1 MMNPTLQQF
10 RAFGIDAKA
19 DATRGSN
26 GTSGPSTSMDA
37 PAAPRANGA
46 CDVCRRM
53 KIKCDR
59 TYPCSHCRESF
70 NDCVFSQRRRRKRSP
85 AQLDRIEH
93 LEKRMKAVEESCQ
106 QRDVLTTAS
115 VPVGSAEVV
124 DSRQGN
130 LNDNSVLDTIGR
142 VPNATLPSALENEGE
157 ARFLHSAAHMD
168 FVRRLKDE
176 LGNWPGAD
184 AENRVR
190 ARNVPAPKLFTLG
203 NGLGQP
209 ISLPPQ
215 DRARHLVNLAFSAH
229 FLHNFIHR
237 PTFDSVFPLL
247 FTLKVSDYS
256 GEEYRYLALLFSL
269 MALGC
274 LFEIDD
280 EGSRD
285 AYIVEG
291 TQYFE
296 TCRSL
301 ADLQGC
307 NDLVTLQAILYMNIF
322 LLYTARISSSF
333 SALSYTFSLALRMK
347 YHQIAETDDAFT
359 REDKKHV
366 FWTTRHLL
374 ACVSITGGL
383 PMPIGCDELDLE
395 YPSVECESR
404 HRPTETRS
412 DSPHNVARW
421 NPTVASVACFRLHNI
436 LGHVTKRL
444 YPLKGVKKT
453 HNPGPLRH
461 LVSKDTVRGLES
473 ELRSW
478 LASLPPYLRLGQE
491 KHPLQIER
499 AQYELCM
506 SYAHAQIY
514 LYRPFLHYLVTSSTG
529 EIRSADGFPSYASA
543 CVDASRNII
552 RLAQDMYHRGL
563 FHGVHWDI
571 SNMILAASL
580 TMLYIIL
587 ARKGSSIEDM
597 ALAEL
602 RTARDLMTLLEP
614 YTTLAKR
621 ISIAVKLLTTAILP
635 TGTRDLSPQN
645 AVSSPSAQASDS
657 HTTALAE
664 RTFRFVSRTN
674 VSDNQ
679 GMLPGGRESD
689 SMPVLATTGISAES
703 LSQRPFPIAST
714 EGSTSQGPPMLNA
727 AQSSGASTSFP
738 MQSDQAMYHTPF
750 TSRDITEHNS
760 LPSTLAQDYGIG
772 GDDYGYM
779 IDGTGPIDFSDMIGD
794 LFASEGL
801 L

>member
-1 MMNPTLQQF
+1 
-10 RAFGIDAKA
+10 
-19 DATRGSN
+19 
-26 GTSGPSTSMDA
+26 
-37 PAAPRANGA
+37 
-46 CDVCRRM
+46 
-53 KIKCDR
+53 
-59 TYPCSHCRESF
+59 
-70 NDCVFSQRRRRKRSP
+70 
-85 AQLDRIEH
+85 
-93 LEKRMKAVEESCQ
+93 
-106 QRDVLTTAS
+106 
-115 VPVGSAEVV
+115 
-124 DSRQGN
+124 
-130 LNDNSVLDTIGR
+130 
-142 VPNATLPSALENEGE
+142 
-157 ARFLHSAAHMD
+157 
-168 FVRRLKDE
+168 
-176 LGNWPGAD
+176 
-184 AENRVR
+184 
-190 ARNVPAPKLFTLG
+190 
-203 NGLGQP
+203 
-209 ISLPPQ
+209 
-215 DRARHLVNLAFSAH
+215 
-229 FLHNFIHR
+229 
-237 PTFDSVFPLL
+237 
-247 FTLKVSDYS
+247 
-256 GEEYRYLALLFSL
+256 

-274 LFEIDD
+274 LFEMDD
-280 EGSRD
+280 EGSRETF
-285 AYIVEG
+285 IVEG
-291 TQYFE
+291 
-296 TCRSL
+296 L

-383 PMPIGCDELDLE
+383 PMPIGRDELDLE
-395 YPSVECESR
+395 YPSVECESKI
-404 HRPTETRS
+404 RPTETRS
-412 DSPHNVARW
+412 DSPHNVAQW

-436 LGHVTKRL
+436 LGHVAKRL

-453 HNPGPLRH
+453 HNQGPLRH
-461 LVSKDTVRGLES
+461 LVSKDTVRELES

-491 KHPLQIER
+491 KHPLHIER

-552 RLAQDMYHRGL
+552 RLAQDMCHRGL

-587 ARKGSSIEDM
+587 ARKGSSVEEM

-635 TGTRDLSPQN
+635 TGTSDLSPQN
-645 AVSSPSAQASDS
+645 VVSSPSAQVSDS

-664 RTFRFVSRTN
+664 RTFGFVSRTN
-674 VSDNQ
+674 VPDHQ
-679 GMLPGGRESD
+679 GMLPGGRQSD
-689 SMPVLATTGISAES
+689 SAPVLATTGISAES
-703 LSQRPFPIAST
+703 LSQRPFPNAST
-714 EGSTSQGPPMLNA
+714 GGSTSQGPLMLNA

-738 MQSDQAMYHTPF
+738 MQSDPAMYHTPF
-750 TSRDITEHNS
+750 TSRDITEHNP
-760 LPSTLAQDYGIG
+760 LHSTLIQDYGIG